1 MKKTWISEDKSQ
13 KYIGEFDGENKHG
26 QGTYFWVGLLE
37 ISGKFE
43 NDKLPNYGTI
53 IKYDDY
59 EYTGEMKNRDGRFN
73 GKGVLKSLNPK
84 FTYEGEFEN
93 GELEGYGILTQDS
106 GVYEGNFKKGLK
118 HGKGTIMAGF
128 LRTGEKKGQKFI
140 VDGGPLTGKFK
151 NDIPV
156 GIFIWEMKSGRRYVG
171 EINKGGYPE
180 GKGILTHPDGE
191 IENGIFKNGELIKP
205 SQSR

>member
-43 NDKLPNYGTI
+43 NDELPNYGTI

-73 GKGVLKSLNPK
+73 GKGILKSLNPK
-84 FTYEGEFEN
+84 FTYEGEFKN
-93 GELEGYGILTQDS
+93 GELDGYGILTQDS
-106 GVYEGNFKKGLK
+106 GIYEGDFKKGLK
-118 HGKGTIMAGF
+118 HGKGKIIAGF

-140 VDGGPLTGKFK
+140 VDGGPLTGKFE

-156 GIFIWEMKSGRRYVG
+156 GIFIWEMTSGG
-171 EINKGGYPE
+171 AMLEK
-180 GKGILTHPDGE
+180 
-191 IENGIFKNGELIKP
+191 
-205 SQSR
+205 

>member
-13 KYIGEFDGENKHG
+13 KYIGEFVGENKHG
-26 QGTYFWVGLLE
+26 QGTYYWVGLME

-43 NDKLPNYGTI
+43 NDKLPNYGTVI
-53 IKYDDY
+53 EYDNY

-73 GKGVLKSLNPK
+73 GKGVLKNLNSK
-84 FTYEGEFEN
+84 FTYEGQFEN

-128 LRTGEKKGQKFI
+128 LRTGEKKGQKFF
-140 VDGGPLTGKFK
+140 VDGGPLTGKFE

-171 EINKGGYPE
+171 EINEGGYPE
-180 GKGILTHPDGE
+180 GKCTLTHPDGE
-191 IENGIFKNGELIKP
+191 IEKGIFKNGELIKP
-205 SQSR
+205 EK

>member
-43 NDKLPNYGTI
+43 NDELPNYGTI

-59 EYTGEMKNRDGRFN
+59 EYIGEMKNRDGRFN
-73 GKGVLKSLNPK
+73 GKGILKSLNPK
-84 FTYEGEFEN
+84 FTYEGEFKN
-93 GELEGYGILTQDS
+93 GELEGHGILTQDS
-106 GVYEGNFKKGLK
+106 GIYEGDFKKGLK

-128 LRTGEKKGQKFI
+128 LRTGEKKGQNFF
-140 VDGGPLTGKFK
+140 VDGGPLTGKFE
-151 NDIPV
+151 NDIPF
-156 GIFIWEMKSGRRYVG
+156 GIFVWEMKSGRRYVG
-171 EINKGGYPE
+171 EINKDGYPE
-180 GKGILTHPDGE
+180 GKGTLTHPDGE
-191 IENGIFKNGELIKP
+191 IENGIFKNGELIKTEK
-205 SQSR
+205 

>member
-13 KYIGEFDGENKHG
+13 KYIGEFKGENKHG

-43 NDKLPNYGTI
+43 NDELPNYGTV

-59 EYTGEMKNRDGRFN
+59 EYTGEMKNRDGKFN

-84 FTYEGEFEN
+84 FTYEGEFKN
-93 GELEGYGILTQDS
+93 GELDGYGILTQDS
-106 GVYEGNFKKGLK
+106 GIYEGNFKKGLK

-128 LRTGEKKGQKFI
+128 LRTGEKKGQKFL
-140 VDGGPLTGKFK
+140 VDSGPLTGKFE

-156 GIFIWEMKSGRRYVG
+156 GIFVWEMKSGRRYVG
-171 EINKGGYPE
+171 GINQGGYPE
-180 GKGILTHPDGE
+180 GKGTLTHPDGE
-191 IENGIFKNGELIKP
+191 IENGIFKNGELIK
-205 SQSR
+205 SEK

>member
-26 QGTYFWVGLLE
+26 QGTYYWVGLME

-43 NDKLPNYGTI
+43 NDELPNYGTV

-59 EYTGEMKNRDGRFN
+59 EYKGEMKNRDGRFN

-128 LRTGEKKGQKFI
+128 LRTGEKKGEKFF
-140 VDGGPLTGKFK
+140 VDESNTLS
-151 NDIPV
+151 N
-156 GIFIWEMKSGRRYVG
+156 IFILLFYMF
-171 EINKGGYPE
+171 
-180 GKGILTHPDGE
+180 ILY
-191 IENGIFKNGELIKP
+191 NLIIYFIIKT
-205 SQSR
+205 R

>member
-53 IKYDDY
+53 IEYDNY
-59 EYTGEMKNRDGRFN
+59 EYTGEMKNRDGKFD

-84 FTYEGEFEN
+84 FTYKGEFKN
-93 GELEGYGILTQDS
+93 GELDGYGTLTQDS

-128 LRTGEKKGQKFI
+128 LRTGEKKGQNFL
-140 VDGGPLTGKFK
+140 VDGGPLTGKFE
-151 NDIPV
+151 NDIPF
-156 GIFIWEMKSGRRYVG
+156 GIFVWEMKSGRRYVG
-171 EINKGGYPE
+171 EINKDGYPE
-180 GKGILTHPDGE
+180 GKGTLTHPDGE
-191 IENGIFKNGELIKP
+191 IENGIFKNGELIKTEK
-205 SQSR
+205 

>member
-1 MKKTWISEDKSQ
+1 M
-13 KYIGEFDGENKHG
+13 
-26 QGTYFWVGLLE
+26 E

-43 NDKLPNYGTI
+43 NDELPNYGTV

-59 EYTGEMKNRDGRFN
+59 EYKGEMKNRDGRFN

-128 LRTGEKKGQKFI
+128 LRTGEKKGEKFF
-140 VDGGPLTGKFK
+140 VDESNTLS
-151 NDIPV
+151 N
-156 GIFIWEMKSGRRYVG
+156 IFILLFYMF
-171 EINKGGYPE
+171 
-180 GKGILTHPDGE
+180 ILY
-191 IENGIFKNGELIKP
+191 NLIIYFII
-205 SQSR
+205 QTR

>member
-53 IKYDDY
+53 IEYDNY
-59 EYTGEMKNRDGRFN
+59 ESTGEMKNRDGKFN

-84 FTYEGEFEN
+84 FTYKGEFKN
-93 GELEGYGILTQDS
+93 GELDGYGTLTQDS

-128 LRTGEKKGQKFI
+128 LRTGEKKGQNFF

-151 NDIPV
+151 NDIPF
-156 GIFIWEMKSGRRYVG
+156 GIFVWEMKSGRRYVG
-171 EINKGGYPE
+171 EINKDGYPE
-180 GKGILTHPDGE
+180 GKGTLTHPDGE
-191 IENGIFKNGELIKP
+191 IENGIFKNGELIKTEK
-205 SQSR
+205 